1 MTGDPNHNKFI
12 VVRTTAR
19 VAEIEADSYE
29 EAAIIGDRLSDDMF
43 KRDDRFDKKY
53 VVCMWLQECRD
64 DEMSDYNTSIDP
76 ELICDKCGKAI
87 PARRIL
93 HEHDDECSRTGI
105 EDDCELNDRI
115 SGQHTRF
122 SFWED

>member
-29 EAAIIGDRLSDDMF
+29 EAAIIGDHLSDDAF

-53 VVCMWLQECRD
+53 VVCMWLQECR
-64 DEMSDYNTSIDP
+64 EECRLLHLESHGYI
-76 ELICDKCGKAI
+76 ERVGGKWRLAE
-87 PARRIL
+87 A
-93 HEHDDECSRTGI
+93 DA
-105 EDDCELNDRI
+105 
-115 SGQHTRF
+115 
-122 SFWED
+122 